1 MIRSVQDSARVA
13 IPAVVEQI
21 LASGEMSRQQ
31 HLQLTS
37 AMLADRQ
44 INEEDR
50 RQINR
55 VLDYIQ
61 TGRIKLVN

>member
-13 IPAVVEQI
+13 ISTVVEQI
-21 LASGEMSRQQ
+21 LAAGEMSRQQ

>member
-13 IPAVVEQI
+13 ITSVVEQI
-21 LASGEMSRQQ
+21 LTSGEMSRQQ